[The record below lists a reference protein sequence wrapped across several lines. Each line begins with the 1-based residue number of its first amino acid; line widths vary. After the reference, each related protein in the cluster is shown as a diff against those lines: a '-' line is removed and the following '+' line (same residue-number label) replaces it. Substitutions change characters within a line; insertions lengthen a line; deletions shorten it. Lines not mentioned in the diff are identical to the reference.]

1 MKNKA
6 ITIILLI
13 FEVMIVFSYA
23 SAFIPFLYLIVGFT
37 LVPVTLANMVIALAF
52 NSKTKGFAI
61 INFLISILGFI
72 PFLGYPL
79 RIIGFV
85 LALLSAI
92 KLGEK
97 LK

>member
-6 ITIILLI
+6 IIIILLI
-13 FEVMIVFSYA
+13 FEVMIILSYA
-23 SAFIPFLYLIVGFT
+23 SAFIPLLYLIVGFT
-37 LVPVTLANMVIALAF
+37 LVPVTLANMVIALVF
-52 NSKTKGFAI
+52 NSKTKDFAI

-92 KLGEK
+92 KLGKE